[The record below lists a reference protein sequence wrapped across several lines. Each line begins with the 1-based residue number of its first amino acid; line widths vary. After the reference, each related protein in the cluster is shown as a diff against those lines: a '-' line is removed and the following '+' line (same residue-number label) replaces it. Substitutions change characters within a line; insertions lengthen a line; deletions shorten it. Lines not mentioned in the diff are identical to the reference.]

1 MRISALVAV
10 LFLAWAP
17 FATAQDWIT
26 PEYCDLTNTQVDFS
40 SFPGLKKISLEQSA
54 SLIPNANGK
63 LWRIT
68 HSSGTISHLWG
79 TFHANDP
86 AALQLP
92 KTTVQLIQNARVVAV
107 ELDPVFPTRQ
117 SFKRSV
123 DPGTYFPDVDSNG
136 LYETNRLREII
147 GPAQMAH
154 INDRL
159 DAIGWGAETADYLRL
174 SVLAELLT
182 NHPCN
187 DFAAGSY
194 PIQDS
199 LIQLTGELSG
209 ARIFGLEDPRAF
221 RTKLEDPTNRALTF
235 NIIRLYAQAL
245 NPDFSAA
252 QQRTFFALYQQG
264 RIGLAMAL
272 DKALTQQTFGDER
285 GEAIQQ
291 SVDDYL
297 LNERNM
303 DFANAVQSELKQGN
317 VFVAI
322 GAWHLPGTG
331 GMIDLLRKRG
341 FHVSRVHLPDEVW
354 D

>member
-1 MRISALVAV
+1 MRISALVAA

-26 PEYCDLTNTQVDFS
+26 PEYCDLTDTQIDFS
-40 SFPGLKKISLEQSA
+40 SFPGLKKTSLEQSA

-68 HSSGTISHLWG
+68 HSSGATSHLWG

-86 AALQLP
+86 NALRLP
-92 KTTVQLIQNARVVAV
+92 ETAVQLIQNAQVVAL
-107 ELDPVFPTRQ
+107 EFDPVFPTRQ
-117 SFKRSV
+117 SFKRSM
-123 DPGTYFPDVDSNG
+123 DSGAYFSDMDSNG
-136 LYETNRLREII
+136 LFQTNRLREII
-147 GPAQMAH
+147 DPVQMAH
-154 INDRL
+154 ISDRL
-159 DAIGWGAETADYLRL
+159 DAIGWGAETADYLRP
-174 SVLAELLT
+174 SVLAEILL
-182 NHPCN
+182 NNPCN
-187 DFAAGSY
+187 DFAEGSY
-194 PIQDS
+194 PTQDS

-209 ARIFGLEDPRAF
+209 ARILGLEDPRAF

-235 NIIRLYAQAL
+235 NIIQLYAQAL
-245 NPDFSAA
+245 NPNFTAA

-272 DKALTQQTFGDER
+272 DKALTQQTFGDKR
-285 GEAIQQ
+285 GETIQK

-297 LNERNM
+297 LTERNM
-303 DFANAVQSELKQGN
+303 EFANAVQSEIEQGD

-331 GMIDLLRKRG
+331 GMIELLRKRG